1 MRRILSP
8 CAHCK
13 LLGSASA
20 TTCQRFICS
29 SCLSDSANPMTRDK
43 KWQAQKTR
51 VCRVTRSNDGHRKKE
66 KQHRQNNCTRT
77 QQQPQQRQQQ
87 QFSNSHNEMSK
98 FLSQTMCQLP
108 PTLVPLYTLRS
119 LPPVS
124 SHSSHSRR
132 VNCCRN
138 CECLQ

>member
-66 KQHRQNNCTRT
+66 KRRRLNNCTRT
-77 QQQPQQRQQQ
+77 QQQQQQQQ

-98 FLSQTMCQLP
+98 FLSQTMWQLP
-108 PTLVPLYTLRS
+108 PPLAPLYTLRS
-119 LPPVS
+119 FPA
-124 SHSSHSRR
+124 HSSTFLALEKS
-132 VNCCRN
+132 
-138 CECLQ
+138 